1 MDVFKCMISFALHGS
16 TLNCRR
22 GGPSCGWWKGVEG
35 GEPLACPQVSSL
47 KFGVETSQ
55 IACHL
60 SRAAFAFVRDGKT
73 VKASPV
79 IYTYDNLASMSSDAI
94 RNNCNGYM
102 KTYDECSE
110 KVFALLP
117 VLGKKAVLDWCIKEG
132 LIGSSYV
139 CPKCGE
145 S

>member
-1 MDVFKCMISFALHGS
+1 MDVFKCIVSLQHGS

-22 GGPSCGWWKGVEG
+22 AESPLVWLVEGVERWEASG
-35 GEPLACPQVSSL
+35 HPQVSSL

-55 IACHL
+55 IVL
-60 SRAAFAFVRDGKT
+60 
-73 VKASPV
+73 PP
-79 IYTYDNLASMSSDAI
+79 LASMSSDAI

-132 LIGSSYV
+132 
-139 CPKCGE
+139 
-145 S
+145 